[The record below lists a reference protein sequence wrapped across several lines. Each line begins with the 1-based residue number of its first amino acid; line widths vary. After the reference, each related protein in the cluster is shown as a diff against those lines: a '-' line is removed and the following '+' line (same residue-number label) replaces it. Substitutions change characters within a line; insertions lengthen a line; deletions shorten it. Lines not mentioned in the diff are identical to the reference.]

1 MITVLL
7 LIFALVIE
15 YIYDP
20 ISNMK
25 DTLVINNVYKK
36 YISIIKNYVSKKL
49 VQNILFPITLIIF
62 ILISTYLLEH
72 YIHLFFSFVLNLII
86 LVYCLK
92 PNEYNEKIEDIK
104 FSIENGNDIP
114 EDDRLKYLTASLSD
128 KKSNNDITQIINN
141 LFYNSTRSIFTVL
154 FWFLFL
160 GPAGSLGYIVLDYF
174 IYEKD
179 IRIDKKSKK
188 ELKIIIGLIEYIP
201 VRLSVFSFA
210 IVGNFENSLKAWKNL
225 KNNTD
230 LHKGNIDLVNT
241 IGLSSFKI
249 IDNNEEDALLEKL
262 SYIQTIISRSLLAWL
277 SFVMFLIIGGFF
289 V

>member
-1 MITVLL
+1 MITILL

-15 YIYDP
+15 HIYDP

-36 YISIIKNYVSKKL
+36 YVSIIKSYVSKKL
-49 VQNILFPITLIIF
+49 VQNILFPIILIIF
-62 ILISTYLLEH
+62 ILISTYLLEY
-72 YIHLFFSFVLNLII
+72 YIHIFFSFVLNLII

-92 PNEYNEKIEDIK
+92 PNEYNKKIEDIK
-104 FSIENGNDIP
+104 FSIEHGQDIP
-114 EDDRLKYLTASLSD
+114 EDNRLKYLTAGLSD
-128 KKSNNDITQIINN
+128 KKSNDDITRIINN

-179 IRIDKKSKK
+179 IHIDKKSKK

-201 VRLSVFSFA
+201 VRISVFSFA

-249 IDNNEEDALLEKL
+249 IDNNEEGALLEKL
-262 SYIQTIISRSLLAWL
+262 LYIQTIISRSLLAWL

-289 V
+289 I

>member
-128 KKSNNDITQIINN
+128 KKSNDNITQITDN

-160 GPAGSLGYIVLDYF
+160 GPAGCLGYIVLDYF
-174 IYEKD
+174 IYGKD
-179 IRIDKKSKK
+179 IHIDQKSKK

-201 VRLSVFSFA
+201 VRLSAFSFA

-225 KNNTD
+225 KSNIN

-241 IGLSSFKI
+241 TGLSSFEMM
-249 IDNNEEDALLEKL
+249 DNNERDALLEKL

-277 SFVMFLIIGGFF
+277 SFAMLLIIGGFF
-289 V
+289 I

>member
-1 MITVLL
+1 MITILL

-15 YIYDP
+15 HIYDP

-36 YISIIKNYVSKKL
+36 YVSIIKSYVSKKL
-49 VQNILFPITLIIF
+49 VQNILFPIILIIF
-62 ILISTYLLEH
+62 ILISTYLLEY
-72 YIHLFFSFVLNLII
+72 YIHVFFSFVLNLII

-92 PNEYNEKIEDIK
+92 PNEYNRKIEDIK
-104 FSIENGNDIP
+104 FSIEHGKDIP
-114 EDDRLKYLTASLSD
+114 EDNRLKYLTASLSD
-128 KKSNNDITQIINN
+128 KKSNDDITQIINN

-289 V
+289 I

>member
-7 LIFALVIE
+7 LIFALVVE

-36 YISIIKNYVSKKL
+36 YVSIIKSYVSKKL
-49 VQNILFPITLIIF
+49 IQNILFPITLIIF
-62 ILISTYLLEH
+62 ILISTYLLEY

-104 FSIENGNDIP
+104 FSIEHGKDIP
-114 EDDRLKYLTASLSD
+114 EDNRLKYLTAGLSG
-128 KKSNNDITQIINN
+128 KKSNDNITQITDN

-160 GPAGSLGYIVLDYF
+160 GPAGCLGYIVLDYF

-179 IRIDKKSKK
+179 IHIDQKSKK

-201 VRLSVFSFA
+201 VRLSAFSFA

-225 KNNTD
+225 KSNINI
-230 LHKGNIDLVNT
+230 HKGNIDLVNT
-241 IGLSSFKI
+241 IGLSSFEI
-249 IDNNEEDALLEKL
+249 IDNNEQDALLEKL

-277 SFVMFLIIGGFF
+277 SFTILLIIGGFF
-289 V
+289 I

>member
-1 MITVLL
+1 MITILL

-15 YIYDP
+15 HIYDP

-36 YISIIKNYVSKKL
+36 YVSIIKSYVSKKL
-49 VQNILFPITLIIF
+49 VQNILFPIILIIF
-62 ILISTYLLEH
+62 ILISTYLLEY
-72 YIHLFFSFVLNLII
+72 YIHVFFSFVLNLII

-92 PNEYNEKIEDIK
+92 PNEYNRKIEDIK
-104 FSIENGNDIP
+104 FSIEHGKDIP
-114 EDDRLKYLTASLSD
+114 EDNRLKYLTASLSD

-289 V
+289 I